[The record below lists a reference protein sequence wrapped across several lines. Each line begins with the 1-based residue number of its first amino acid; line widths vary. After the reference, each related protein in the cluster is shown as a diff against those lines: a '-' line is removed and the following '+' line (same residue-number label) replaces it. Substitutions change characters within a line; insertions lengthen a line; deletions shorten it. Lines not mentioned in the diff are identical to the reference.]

1 MIKILF
7 EFKIQME
14 FQVAKSVTKSRI
26 VEAAIEV
33 FLEKGYDAA
42 TIRDI
47 CEKAGANLASVNYHF
62 GSKDALRTAALE
74 SIMAAITESYPL
86 TNSADASS
94 PEDRLRLFIRNLLR
108 RIFPSDS
115 EHARRSR
122 LFWMELGNPSRALEP
137 QVERFM
143 RPIKN
148 SLEAIVTD
156 IIGPADSETLRLCVG
171 SIVGQ
176 QLFHAQ
182 NRAMMNQLYSE
193 KMYLQ
198 EDVDTLAEHI
208 FIFSIAGLR
217 ALKAHH
223 EAHGK

>member
-1 MIKILF
+1 VS
-7 EFKIQME
+7 QND
-14 FQVAKSVTKSRI
+14 TKSRI

-33 FLEKGYDAA
+33 FLEKGYDAT

-47 CEKAGANLASVNYHF
+47 CDRAEVNLASVNYHF

-74 SIMAAITESYPL
+74 SIMAANTESYPL
-86 TNSADASS
+86 ADDLDETS
-94 PEDRLRLFIRNLLR
+94 PPEERLRLFIRNLLR
-108 RIFPSDS
+108 RIFPKDP

-143 RPIKN
+143 RPIKD
-148 SLEAIVTD
+148 SLEAIIAH
-156 IIGPADSETLRLCVG
+156 IIGPADSETIRLCVG

-182 NRAMMNQLYSE
+182 NRAIMNQLYGE
-193 KMYLQ
+193 ITYQ
-198 EDVDTLAEHI
+198 PHDVELLAEHI
-208 FIFSIAGLR
+208 FRFSLAGLN
-217 ALKAHH
+217 ALK
-223 EAHGK
+223 E